1 MPPKKKAD
9 DKEKEPEAKKP
20 EEKSGPKRM
29 VLKTLKRASVAP
41 PSPTLHRVTGIMTR
55 RVVPK
60 APPPKPV
67 PVAPPV
73 PPPPVTPPPP
83 KVALP
88 HPTPLPAGE
97 GGLSP
102 SEAKPKAPA
111 PAIKETKKPLEI
123 KKEPAKSEPT

>member
-67 PVAPPV
+67 PVAPP
-73 PPPPVTPPPP
+73 PPVTP
-83 KVALP
+83 A
-88 HPTPLPAGE
+88 
-97 GGLSP
+97 
-102 SEAKPKAPA
+102 APA
-111 PAIKETKKPLEI
+111 PKPIEKKVEPLVETKAAPTAGAPAAKPA
-123 KKEPAKSEPT
+123 P